1 MLTQLTHDITTMS
14 RRRWLAATAG
24 LVLGLATFSNAK
36 AQETIKVGVLH
47 SLSGTMAISE
57 TTLKDTVLFL
67 IDEQNKKGGVLGK
80 KLEAVVVD
88 PASNWPLFAEKARE
102 LITKDKVS
110 VVFGCWTSVSRKSVL
125 PVFKELNSIL
135 FYPVQY
141 EGEESERNV
150 FYTGAAPNQQAIP
163 AVDYLMKDEKVK
175 RWVLAGTDYVYPRTT
190 NKILEAYLKSKGVK
204 QEDIMINYTPFGH
217 SDWQTIVADIK
228 KFGSAGKKTAV
239 VSTING
245 DANVPFYKELG
256 NQGIKATDI
265 PVVAFSVGEEELA
278 GIDTKPLL
286 GHLAAWNYFQSIKD
300 PGNEKFIKAWQAYT
314 KNPKRVTNDPMEAH
328 VIGFEMWVKAV
339 EKVKSTDADK
349 VIDALPGI
357 EAKNLT
363 GGTSKMLPNHHITK
377 PVFIGEIKANGQ
389 FDVVWKTPGL
399 VAGDA
404 WSKELDGS
412 KDLIGDWVG
421 KKCGNYNTK
430 TNKCGGQGTIK
441 VGILHSLSGT
451 MAISETTLKDVMLML
466 IDEQNKKGG
475 VLGKKLEAVVV
486 DPASNWPLF
495 AEKAR
500 ELITKDKVA
509 AVFGCWTSVS
519 RKSVLPVF
527 EELNGMLFYPVQYEG
542 EESERNVFYTGA
554 APNQQAIPAVDY
566 LMKDEQG
573 EALGAGRHRLRLSA
587 HHQQDPRSLS
597 EVEGRQAGRHHDQ
610 LHAVRSFRLAD
621 DRGRHQEV
629 RLGRQED
636 GGRVDHQRRRQ
647 RAVLQGTRQPGH
659 QGDRHSGRRVLGR

>member
-1 MLTQLTHDITTMS
+1 MITETTHAIAKPFT
-14 RRRWLAATAG
+14 RRRFVAATAG
-24 LVLGLATFSNAK
+24 LALGLASLTAASIAAN

-57 TTLKDTVLFL
+57 TTLKDTVLFM

-163 AVDYLMKDEKVK
+163 AVDYLAKEEKVQ

-204 QEDIMINYTPFGH
+204 AEDIMINYTPFGH

-286 GHLAAWNYFQSIKD
+286 GHLAAWNYFESIKT
-300 PGNEKFIKAWQAYT
+300 PENEKFIKEWQAFT
-314 KNPKRVTNDPMEAH
+314 KNPKRVTNDPMEATY
-328 VIGFEMWVKAV
+328 IGFNMWVKAV
-339 EKVKSTDADK
+339 EKAGTIDVDK
-349 VIDALPGI
+349 VIDTLPGT
-357 EAKNLT
+357 KTPNLT
-363 GGTSKMLPNHHITK
+363 GGTSELLPNHHITK
-377 PVFIGEIKANGQ
+377 PVFIGEIKADGQ
-389 FDVVWKTPGL
+389 FDVVWKSPGL

-412 KDLIGDWVG
+412 KDLVGDWVTL
-421 KKCGNYNTK
+421 KCGNYNTVTK
-430 TNKCGGQGTIK
+430 KCGGQG
-441 VGILHSLSGT
+441 S
-451 MAISETTLKDVMLML
+451 
-466 IDEQNKKGG
+466 
-475 VLGKKLEAVVV
+475 
-486 DPASNWPLF
+486 
-495 AEKAR
+495 
-500 ELITKDKVA
+500 
-509 AVFGCWTSVS
+509 
-519 RKSVLPVF
+519 
-527 EELNGMLFYPVQYEG
+527 
-542 EESERNVFYTGA
+542 
-554 APNQQAIPAVDY
+554 
-566 LMKDEQG
+566 
-573 EALGAGRHRLRLSA
+573 
-587 HHQQDPRSLS
+587 
-597 EVEGRQAGRHHDQ
+597 
-610 LHAVRSFRLAD
+610 
-621 DRGRHQEV
+621 
-629 RLGRQED
+629 
-636 GGRVDHQRRRQ
+636 
-647 RAVLQGTRQPGH
+647 
-659 QGDRHSGRRVLGR
+659 